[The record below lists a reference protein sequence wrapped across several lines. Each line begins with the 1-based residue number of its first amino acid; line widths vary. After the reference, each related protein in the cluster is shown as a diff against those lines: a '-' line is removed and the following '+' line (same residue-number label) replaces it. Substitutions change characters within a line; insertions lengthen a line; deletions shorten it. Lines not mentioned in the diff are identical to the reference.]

1 MKKTGRQFLVF
12 LALLVLFAQ
21 VPCMNQR
28 VSAAAKTTTE
38 KKTTVKTTK
47 KKNGLY
53 KEGNG
58 KFCYYQNNKRIKNTW
73 KTIKGGKYYFDKNGY
88 ALIGSSKVG
97 RTLYLFRADGKLY
110 KRNRNGFAKVLGNT
124 YYVLKSGE
132 LRTGWIGLG
141 NSIYYADSRG
151 RILRNA
157 TREGVKL
164 NKDGKAVKVTQRVRL
179 HAYARN
185 VLVSVTNSRMTRR
198 EKLKACYNYLAY
210 SGRFYY
216 YAPADPNLSKKGWYI
231 GCASK
236 MLGQGRGNCYGFS
249 CAFAALA
256 RELGYTPYLM
266 CARAPGVRDQAP
278 DGYTRHCWVLINNR
292 HYDPQGSYA
301 GWSGCYGTRNF
312 RTPYKQLRKVRFD

>member
-1 MKKTGRQFLVF
+1 MKKTERQFLVF
-12 LALLVLFAQ
+12 LALLVLLTQ
-21 VPCMNQR
+21 MPCMNQR
-28 VSAAAKTTTE
+28 VSAAAKTTT
-38 KKTTVKTTK
+38 VKTTK

-53 KEGNG
+53 TEGKG

-73 KTIKGGKYYFDKNGY
+73 KTIKGERYYFDKNGY
-88 ALIGSSKVG
+88 ALIDPSKVG
-97 RTLYLFRADGKLY
+97 RTSYLFKANGKLY
-110 KRNRNGFAKVLGNT
+110 KRNKNGFVKVLGNT

-132 LRTGWIGLG
+132 LRIGWIGLG

-151 RILRNA
+151 RILRNT

-179 HAYARN
+179 HAYAQK
-185 VLVSVTNSRMTRR
+185 VLGSVTNSRMTRS

-216 YAPADPNLSKKGWYI
+216 YAPTDPNLSQKDWYI

-266 CARAPGVRDQAP
+266 CARTPGVRDQAP
-278 DGYTRHCWVLINNR
+278 DGYTRHCWVVVNNK

-301 GWSGCYGTRNF
+301 GWGRCYATSDF
-312 RTPYKQLRKVRFD
+312 RTPYKQLKKVRFN

>member
-1 MKKTGRQFLVF
+1 MKKTGSQFLVF

-28 VSAAAKTTTE
+28 VSVAAKTTTE

-88 ALIGSSKVG
+88 ALIGSFKVG
-97 RTLYLFRADGKLY
+97 RTLYLFRVDGKLY
-110 KRNRNGFAKVLGNT
+110 KRNRNGFVKVLGNT

-132 LRTGWIGLG
+132 LRT
-141 NSIYYADSRG
+141 
-151 RILRNA
+151 
-157 TREGVKL
+157 
-164 NKDGKAVKVTQRVRL
+164 
-179 HAYARN
+179 
-185 VLVSVTNSRMTRR
+185 
-198 EKLKACYNYLAY
+198 
-210 SGRFYY
+210 
-216 YAPADPNLSKKGWYI
+216 
-231 GCASK
+231 
-236 MLGQGRGNCYGFS
+236 
-249 CAFAALA
+249 
-256 RELGYTPYLM
+256 
-266 CARAPGVRDQAP
+266 
-278 DGYTRHCWVLINNR
+278 
-292 HYDPQGSYA
+292 